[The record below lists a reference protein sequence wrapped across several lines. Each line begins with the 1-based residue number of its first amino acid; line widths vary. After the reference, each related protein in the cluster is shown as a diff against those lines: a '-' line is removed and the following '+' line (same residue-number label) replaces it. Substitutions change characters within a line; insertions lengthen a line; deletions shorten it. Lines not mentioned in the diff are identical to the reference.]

1 MGTVK
6 LGENVEIK
14 EVVIQKACSMA
25 MNAHKSPGKQYLSK
39 KIKTSSSEVVF
50 SFPGSWSVNDWF
62 TGTSFGETK
71 VDPQLF
77 PSLKYVGLDV
87 TATVNEVF
95 LNRFK
100 AVLANPQFQIEVEKA
115 ATDRRQ
121 IVFTGHSSGGAIAIL
136 ATIWFL
142 EEQIRKSSIWIAP
155 LCLTFGSPLVGDRII
170 NLALRRENWSHYF
183 VNFVMRCDIVPQ
195 ISLSPLSSIN
205 QKLQQVLD
213 YFNQKAQQP
222 PNEAPAFYETVVK
235 NASSVANYAACK
247 IMGSTNPLL
256 ETISSLIELS
266 PYRPLGTYVFCT
278 GNGKLVV
285 SSNPDAVLQVLYYAS
300 QLSTEEAREKVKVAQ
315 TSLRDH
321 LNYGND
327 LQEYLKMSIVTCL
340 YQHHPEALPLSSN
353 VANVERGRVDVALND
368 LGLSERARLCIHAAE
383 ALEKQKLRNQASI
396 EEKQKDI
403 EKCLDKLEV
412 YKKKCELK
420 VGYYDAFK
428 SSEQKE
434 DFHANVERLEL
445 AGIWDEIIEM
455 LKRNE
460 LPDEFEGRQTWIDL
474 GTRYRRIVEPLD
486 IANYYRHLKNEDT
499 GPYMGKGRPR
509 RYKCTQRWREHA
521 ERLPHEV
528 PGSCFWAE
536 AEELCIKTS
545 CQGIKESISH
555 LITKVKKWI
564 KDGELGADVLLEN
577 STFSKL
583 LKQHFL
589 TNFSQDLDLRKE
601 LHVQGLADA

>member
-1 MGTVK
+1 MGTIK
-6 LGENVEIK
+6 LGENMVIK
-14 EVVIQKACSMA
+14 EEVIKKACSMA
-25 MNAHKSPGKQYLSK
+25 MDAHKSPEKQYLSK

-71 VDPQLF
+71 VDLQLF
-77 PSLKYVGLDV
+77 PSLKYIGLDV

-95 LNRFK
+95 LNEFK
-100 AVLANPQFQIEVEKA
+100 ALLANPLFKNEVGKA
-115 ATDRRQ
+115 AADRRQ

-142 EEQIRKSSIWIAP
+142 EVHNRQSSNRIAP
-155 LCLTFGSPLVGDRII
+155 LCLTFGSPLVGDSII
-170 NLALRRENWSHYF
+170 NLALRRENWSSYF

-195 ISLSPLSSIN
+195 ISLSPLSSIK
-205 QKLQQVLD
+205 QQLQQVLD

-235 NASSVANYAACK
+235 NASSVANHAACK

-256 ETISSLIELS
+256 ETISSFIELS

-285 SSNPDAVLQVLYYAS
+285 SNNPDAVLQVLYHAS
-300 QLSTEEAREKVKVAQ
+300 QLSTEEANTKMAVAQ

-327 LQEYLKMSIVTCL
+327 LQEYLRMSIVTCL
-340 YQHHPEALPLSSN
+340 HQHHPEALPLSLN
-353 VANVERGRVDVALND
+353 VANAERERVDVALND

-383 ALEKQKLRNQASI
+383 ALEKQRLRNQATI
-396 EEKQKDI
+396 DEKQKDI
-403 EKCLDKLEV
+403 KKCLDKLEA
-412 YKKKCELK
+412 YKRKCALK

-428 SSEQKE
+428 RSEEKE
-434 DFHANVERLEL
+434 DFHANVERYEL

-460 LPDEFEGRQTWIDL
+460 LPGEFEGRKEWIDL

-486 IANYYRHLKNEDT
+486 IANYYRHLMNENT
-499 GPYMGKGRPR
+499 GPYMEKGRPR
-509 RYKCTQRWREHA
+509 RYRCTQRWREHA

-528 PGSCFWAE
+528 LGSCFWAE
-536 AEELCIKTS
+536 VEELCIKTGF
-545 CQGIKESISH
+545 QGVKESISH
-555 LITKVKKWI
+555 LNTKVKTWI
-564 KDGELGADVLLEN
+564 KDEELGDDVLLEN
-577 STFSKL
+577 STFMKL
-583 LKQHFL
+583 QKQH
-589 TNFSQDLDLRKE
+589 S
-601 LHVQGLADA
+601 

>member
-6 LGENVEIK
+6 LGENMVIK
-14 EVVIQKACSMA
+14 EEVIKKACSMA
-25 MNAHKSPGKQYLSK
+25 MDAHKSPEKQYLSK

-71 VDPQLF
+71 VDLQLF
-77 PSLKYVGLDV
+77 PSLKYIGLDV

-95 LNRFK
+95 LNKFK
-100 AVLANPQFQIEVEKA
+100 ALLANPLFKNEVGKA
-115 ATDRRQ
+115 AADRRQ

-136 ATIWFL
+136 ATIW
-142 EEQIRKSSIWIAP
+142 
-155 LCLTFGSPLVGDRII
+155 
-170 NLALRRENWSHYF
+170 RENWSSYF
-183 VNFVMRCDIVPQ
+183 VNFVMRCDIAPQ
-195 ISLSPLSSIN
+195 ISLSPLSSIK
-205 QKLQQVLD
+205 QQLQQVLD

-256 ETISSLIELS
+256 ETISSFIELS

-285 SSNPDAVLQVLYYAS
+285 SNNPDAVLQVLYHAS
-300 QLSTEEAREKVKVAQ
+300 QLSTEEANRKMTVAQ

-340 YQHHPEALPLSSN
+340 HQHHPEALPLSLN
-353 VANVERGRVDVALND
+353 VANAERERVDVALND

-383 ALEKQKLRNQASI
+383 ALEKQRLRNQATI
-396 EEKQKDI
+396 DEKQKDI
-403 EKCLDKLEV
+403 KKCLDKLEA
-412 YKKKCELK
+412 YKRKCALK

-428 SSEQKE
+428 RSEEKE
-434 DFHANVERLEL
+434 DFHANVERYEL

-460 LPDEFEGRQTWIDL
+460 LPSEFEGRKEWIDL

-486 IANYYRHLKNEDT
+486 IANYYRHLMNENT
-499 GPYMGKGRPR
+499 GPYMEKGRPR
-509 RYKCTQRWREHA
+509 RYRCTQRLREHA

-536 AEELCIKTS
+536 VEELCIKTGF
-545 CQGIKESISH
+545 QGIKECISH
-555 LITKVKKWI
+555 LNTKVKTWI
-564 KDGELGADVLLEN
+564 KDEELGDDVLLEN
-577 STFSKL
+577 STFMKL
-583 LKQHFL
+583 QKQH
-589 TNFSQDLDLRKE
+589 S
-601 LHVQGLADA
+601 